1 MSDRYG
7 DAVASEARSLTFQDM
22 ERARG
27 NLAGFVLS
35 AVRRHIGTE
44 AYRVA
49 RRADLYDHQLN
60 PTINELRRLMWAA
73 NGAKVDDPQ
82 ASNSRLAS
90 NFFHRLNTQRCQ
102 YSLGN
107 GVTFAVDNE
116 GTKKALGRNFDRDLQ
131 GIAYDALIHG
141 VCFGFWNLDR
151 LYRFPL
157 TEFVPLWDEETGA
170 LRAGARFWRIA
181 PNRPLQVVLYEEDGF
196 TRYVADR
203 NQLERDARLTVV
215 REKQPYITRTA
226 YVPADG
232 VTEVIAADNYGSL
245 PIVPMWGSKLRQ
257 STLVGMER
265 SIDSYD
271 LVRSGFANDMADCAE
286 VYWIVENRGGM
297 DQKDLAR
304 FLDRLKFHHIAE
316 ANTDDGGRVAPY
328 TNEVPY
334 QARQAFL
341 DSIRKGI
348 YEDFG
353 GLDVHAVEAG
363 ATNDHIEAAYQ
374 PLDENASDFEYQ
386 VSDFI
391 GQVLRLAG
399 IDDVPTFQR
408 NRISNQGETVQMVVQ
423 EAQWLDHETIL
434 RKLPNIGPD
443 EVAGI
448 MQRVEDEANGNYSL
462 TGE

>member
-1 MSDRYG
+1 
-7 DAVASEARSLTFQDM
+7 
-22 ERARG
+22 
-27 NLAGFVLS
+27 
-35 AVRRHIGTE
+35 
-44 AYRVA
+44 
-49 RRADLYDHQLN
+49 
-60 PTINELRRLMWAA
+60 
-73 NGAKVDDPQ
+73 
-82 ASNSRLAS
+82 
-90 NFFHRLNTQRCQ
+90 
-102 YSLGN
+102 
-107 GVTFAVDNE
+107 
-116 GTKKALGRNFDRDLQ
+116 
-131 GIAYDALIHG
+131 
-141 VCFGFWNLDR
+141 
-151 LYRFPL
+151 
-157 TEFVPLWDEETGA
+157 
-170 LRAGARFWRIA
+170 
-181 PNRPLQVVLYEEDGF
+181 
-196 TRYVADR
+196 
-203 NQLERDARLTVV
+203 
-215 REKQPYITRTA
+215 
-226 YVPADG
+226 
-232 VTEVIAADNYGSL
+232 
-245 PIVPMWGSKLRQ
+245 MWGSKLRQ

-386 VSDFI
+386 VSGFI
-391 GQVLRLAG
+391 AHVLKLAG
-399 IDDVPTFQR
+399 IDDVPTFKR